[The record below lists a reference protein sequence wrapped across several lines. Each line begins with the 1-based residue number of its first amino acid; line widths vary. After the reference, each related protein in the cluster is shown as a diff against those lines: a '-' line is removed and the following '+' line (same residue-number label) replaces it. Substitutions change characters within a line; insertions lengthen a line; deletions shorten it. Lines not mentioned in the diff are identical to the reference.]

1 MPKKYG
7 VKEKDLVVSHVV
19 NLVLTGKLR
28 SGDRVDRNEIANDL
42 GLSRVPIQE
51 AVVQLEHDGILSTPY
66 HRGAYVERFDE
77 SAVRE
82 HHEVYGLLSGIAS
95 ARAAVDGLPR
105 ILDQLGVLVDAMRS
119 SKESRAFQETAWKYR
134 TVINDEYAG
143 PRLQAAIRASQTF
156 IPRAFWLSYLDNHDE
171 LLTSYE
177 AETAA
182 IHRHDPDGARAACAE
197 RSGVMAKIMLGELVR
212 RGVFRPAGA
221 AWPATSSPG
230 RAGCV
235 LIEPKPVPDRRCPL
249 RCFGCGS

>member
-51 AVVQLEHDGILSTPY
+51 AVVQLEHDGILSTQY

-77 SAVRE
+77 SVLRE
-82 HHEVYGLLSGIAS
+82 HHELYGLLSGIAS

-105 ILDQLGVLVDAMRS
+105 ILDQLTVLIEAMRN
-119 SKESRAFQETAWKYR
+119 SKEPRAFQETAWQFR
-134 TVINDEYAG
+134 RVLNDGYAG

-156 IPRAFWLSYLDNHDE
+156 IPRGFWLAYLNNHDE
-171 LLTSYE
+171 MLPFYE

-182 IHRHDPDGARAACAE
+182 INRRDPDGARAACVE
-197 RSGVMAKIMLGELVR
+197 RSEVMARIMLGELVR
-212 RGVFRPAGA
+212 RGVFRPGGAGS
-221 AWPATSSPG
+221 PATSSHD
-230 RAGCV
+230 A
-235 LIEPKPVPDRRCPL
+235 PVA
-249 RCFGCGS
+249 F

>member
-51 AVVQLEHDGILSTPY
+51 AVVQLEHDGILSTQY

-77 SAVRE
+77 SVVRE
-82 HHEVYGLLSGIAS
+82 HHELYGVLSGIAS

-105 ILDQLGVLVDAMRS
+105 ILDALDALLEVMRG
-119 SKESRAFQETAWKYR
+119 SKESRAFQETGWKFR
-134 TVINDEYAG
+134 RVINDEYAG
-143 PRLQAAIRASQTF
+143 PRLQAAIRSSQTF
-156 IPRAFWLSYLDNHDE
+156 MPRAFWMSYLNNHDE
-171 LLTSYE
+171 MLPLYE

-182 IHRHDPDGARAACAE
+182 IRRHDPDSARAACVE
-197 RSGVMAKIMLGELVR
+197 RSAVMANVTIGELVR
-212 RGVFRPAGA
+212 RRVFRPSGA
-221 AWPATSSPG
+221 
-230 RAGCV
+230 
-235 LIEPKPVPDRRCPL
+235 PVA
-249 RCFGCGS
+249 F

>member
-28 SGDRVDRNEIANDL
+28 SGDRIDRNEIAQEL

-51 AVVQLEHDGILSTPY
+51 AVVQLEHDGVLSTQY

-77 SAVRE
+77 SVVRE
-82 HHEVYGLLSGIAS
+82 HHELYGLLSGIAS

-105 ILDQLGVLVDAMRS
+105 ILDTLGALLDVMRS

-134 TVINDEYAG
+134 RVINDEFAG

-156 IPRAFWLSYLDNHDE
+156 IPRTFWLAYLNNHDE
-171 LLTSYE
+171 ILPFYE

-182 IHRHDPDGARAACAE
+182 IQRRDPDGARAACAE
-197 RSGVMAKIMLGELVR
+197 RAELMARIMLTELVR

-221 AWPATSSPG
+221 ARPATFSSG
-230 RAGCV
+230 AS
-235 LIEPKPVPDRRCPL
+235 IA
-249 RCFGCGS
+249 F

>member
-51 AVVQLEHDGILSTPY
+51 AVVQLEHDGILSTQY

-77 SAVRE
+77 SVVRE
-82 HHEVYGLLSGIAS
+82 HHELYGLLCGIAS

-105 ILDQLGVLVDAMRS
+105 MLDQLSVLIEAMRT
-119 SKESRAFQETAWKYR
+119 SKEARAFQETAWQFR
-134 TVINDEYAG
+134 RVINDEYAG
-143 PRLQAAIRASQTF
+143 PRLQAAIRGSQTF
-156 IPRAFWLSYLDNHDE
+156 IPRGFWLAYLKNHDE
-171 LLTSYE
+171 MLPFYE

-182 IHRHDPDGARAACAE
+182 IHRRDPEGARAACIE
-197 RSGVMAKIMLGELVR
+197 RSEAMARIMLGELVR
-212 RGVFRPAGA
+212 RGVFRPSGA
-221 AWPATSSPG
+221 AWPAPSSPD
-230 RAGCV
+230 A
-235 LIEPKPVPDRRCPL
+235 PVA
-249 RCFGCGS
+249 F